1 MDLYAENILDHFQ
14 HPRHKG
20 ALASGATPTITLDD
34 ANPLC
39 GDKLEL
45 SLLIEQDNA
54 GNSIIKNLAFDG
66 SGCAISQAAMSM
78 LSEELYGKNLSN
90 AETITPETIYEML
103 GVPLSTARVKCA
115 LLSYS
120 LLKKALILLKHQ

>member
-14 HPRHKG
+14 HPRHHG
-20 ALASGATPTITLDD
+20 TISAATLTLDD
-34 ANPLC
+34 TNPLC
-39 GDKLEL
+39 GDKLQL
-45 SLLIEQDNA
+45 SLQIEN
-54 GNSIIKNLAFDG
+54 GTIKDLAFDG
-66 SGCAISQAAMSM
+66 TGCAISQAAMSM
-78 LSEELYGKNLSN
+78 LAEELYGRNLSD
-90 AETITPETIYEML
+90 AEAITQENIYEML

>member
-20 ALASGATPTITLDD
+20 TLTAPTIGVDES
-34 ANPLC
+34 NPLC
-39 GDKLEL
+39 GDKL
-45 SLLIEQDNA
+45 SLEIQIEESKD
-54 GNSIIKNLAFDG
+54 GNDTIKDIAFNG

-78 LSEELYGKNLSN
+78 LAEELHGKNLTD
-90 AETITPETIYEML
+90 AEKITPENIYDML
-103 GVPLSTARVKCA
+103 GVPLSTARIKCA
-115 LLSYS
+115 LLSYA

>member
-14 HPRHKG
+14 HPRHHG
-20 ALASGATPTITLDD
+20 TISAATLTLED

-39 GDKLEL
+39 GDKLQL
-45 SLLIEQDNA
+45 SLQIEQDAA
-54 GNSIIKNLAFDG
+54 GNSIIKDLAFDG

-78 LSEELYGKNLSN
+78 VAEEIHGKNLTAAAS
-90 AETITPETIYEML
+90 ITPETIYEML
-103 GVPLSTARVKCA
+103 GVQLSTARVKCA
-115 LLSYS
+115 LLSHS